1 MIVGNGICLMA
12 KVCKKCKGYGF
23 LHKPGEEDRFCLSCP
38 RAKPA
43 IMRQWKKGRRCILD
57 KKEPSTIEGILVKP
71 PFVSPSKNWMVVM
84 AIVEEAMSLDSIL
97 LRPKRHNVMVIKK
110 RVTLI

>member
-1 MIVGNGICLMA
+1 MA

-43 IMRQWKKGRRCILD
+43 IMRQWKRGRRCILD
-57 KKEPSTIEGILVKP
+57 KREPSAIEGVLVKP

-84 AIVEEAMSLDSIL
+84 AIVEESMSPDGI

>member
-1 MIVGNGICLMA
+1 MA

-23 LHKPGEEDRFCLSCP
+23 LHNPGEEDLFCLSCP

-43 IMRQWKKGRRCILD
+43 IMRQWKKSRKCVLD
-57 KKEPSTIEGILVKP
+57 KGEPSAIEGVLIKP
-71 PFVSPSKNWMVVM
+71 PFMSPSKNWMVVI
-84 AIVEEAMSLDSIL
+84 AIVEESLSPQGL
-97 LRPKRHNVMVIKK
+97 LIPKRYNVMVIKK

>member
-1 MIVGNGICLMA
+1 MA

-23 LHKPGEEDRFCLSCP
+23 LHKPGEDDRFCLSCP

-43 IMRQWKKGRRCILD
+43 IMRQWKMGRRCILD
-57 KKEPSTIEGILVKP
+57 KGKSNAIEGILVKS
-71 PFVSPSKNWMVVM
+71 PFVSPSKNWMVVL
-84 AIVEEAMSLDSIL
+84 AIVEEAMDKKGL
-97 LRPKRHNVMVIKK
+97 LVPTRFNVMVIKK